1 MSMGS
6 NLTNAWNQG
15 ITGVSPSAG
24 ISHSLGGGY
33 SIGVGYGSGSG
44 DFGVGLSI
52 PLGHSG
58 WGIGIGTGGIGVS
71 APHGSLVSEVVAVV
85 EIFSFFGF

>member
-1 MSMGS
+1 MSVGS

-33 SIGVGYGSGSG
+33 SIGVGYGSSG
-44 DFGVGLSI
+44 FGVGLSI
-52 PLGHSG
+52 SLGHSG

-71 APHGSLVSEVVAVV
+71 APHGSLISDVVAVV